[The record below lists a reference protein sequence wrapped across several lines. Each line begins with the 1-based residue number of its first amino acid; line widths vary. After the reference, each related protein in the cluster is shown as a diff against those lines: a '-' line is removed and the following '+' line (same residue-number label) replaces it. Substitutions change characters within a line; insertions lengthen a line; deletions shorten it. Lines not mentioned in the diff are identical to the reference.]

1 MKNKEHKKYMT
12 IGVTAFVAVSLCI
25 LLYFLL
31 EHFDKVAQF
40 VNLLTTSAMPIVYG
54 AAIAYVLY
62 PMCNFYER
70 FIARFFKKSKS
81 RKTANKTVRAIS
93 IALSV
98 VTGIGIVSVIVYMI
112 IPELIN
118 TVVDTVKNIE
128 TKSIINNI
136 TEFVDTYLIDN
147 EGLTKTVM
155 DFVNGHTKDLSELV
169 GNVKDWGASLGEI
182 AVAISSSAWSIV
194 VVLKNFIIGI
204 IVAIYILAGRSKLKA
219 SLVRFINLVF
229 SSSAAKNVKDELSY
243 ANFVMKK
250 FICGKILD
258 SAIIGVICFVA
269 MEILGLEYSLLIS
282 VIVGITNVIPFFGP
296 FIGAIPSAFLLLLVN
311 PWQCLIFVIMIIILQ
326 QLDGNIIG
334 PRIVGEYIGLSSF
347 WVLFAILIFSGL
359 FGIMGMIIGVPV
371 FAIIYDIIRK
381 VIVRCEE
388 RKKEKEALKLN
399 S

>member
-31 EHFDKVAQF
+31 EHFDKVAEF

-70 FIARFFKKSKS
+70 FIARFFKKSKN
-81 RKTANKTVRAIS
+81 RKKVGKTVRAIS

-147 EGLTKTVM
+147 ESLTKSVM
-155 DFVNGHTKDLSELV
+155 DFVNGHTKDLSEFV

>member
-31 EHFDKVAQF
+31 EHFDKVAEF

-70 FIARFFKKSKS
+70 FIARFFKKAKN
-81 RKTANKTVRAIS
+81 RKNVGKTVRAIS

-147 EGLTKTVM
+147 ESLTKSVM
-155 DFVNGHTKDLSELV
+155 DFVNGHTKDLSEFV

>member
-31 EHFDKVAQF
+31 EHFDKVAEF

-70 FIARFFKKSKS
+70 FIARFFKKSKN
-81 RKTANKTVRAIS
+81 RKNVGKTVRAIS

-147 EGLTKTVM
+147 ESLTKSVM
-155 DFVNGHTKDLSELV
+155 DFVNGHTKDLSEFV

>member
-12 IGVTAFVAVSLCI
+12 IGVTAFIAVSLCI
-25 LLYFLL
+25 LVYFLL
-31 EHFDKVAQF
+31 EHFDKVAGF
-40 VNLLTTSAMPIVYG
+40 MDLLAKSAMPIVYG
-54 AAIAYVLY
+54 AAIAYILY
-62 PMCNFYER
+62 PMCSFFEK
-70 FIARFFKKSKS
+70 FIARFFKKAKNRKS
-81 RKTANKTVRAIS
+81 ANKTIRAIS
-93 IALSV
+93 IALSIV
-98 VTGIGIVSVIVYMI
+98 AGIGIVSVIVYMI

-118 TVVDTVKNIE
+118 TIVDTVKNIE
-128 TKSIINNI
+128 TKNIINNI

-147 EGLTKTVM
+147 EGLTKSVM
-155 DFVNGHTKDLSELV
+155 DFVNGHTKDLSEFV
-169 GNVKDWGASLGEI
+169 GNLKGWGESLGEI
-182 AVAISSSAWSIV
+182 AVAISSSAWSVV

-219 SLVRFINLVF
+219 SLVRFIDLVF
-229 SSSAAKNVKDELSY
+229 SKSVARNVKDELSY

-258 SAIIGVICFVA
+258 SAIIGIICFVA
-269 MEILGLEYSLLIS
+269 MELLGLEYSLLIS
-282 VIVGITNVIPFFGP
+282 VIVGVTNVIPFFGP
-296 FIGAIPSAFLLLLVN
+296 FIGAIPSALLLLLVS

-381 VIVRCEE
+381 VIVWCEQ
-388 RKKEKEALKLN
+388 RKKEKETLKLN

>member
-31 EHFDKVAQF
+31 EHFDKVAEF

-70 FIARFFKKSKS
+70 FIARFFKKSKN
-81 RKTANKTVRAIS
+81 RKNVGKTVRAIS

-147 EGLTKTVM
+147 ESLTKSVM
-155 DFVNGHTKDLSELV
+155 DFVNGHTKDLSEFV

-388 RKKEKEALKLN
+388 RKKEKETLKLN

>member
-31 EHFDKVAQF
+31 EHFDKVAEF

-70 FIARFFKKSKS
+70 FVARFFKKSKN
-81 RKTANKTVRAIS
+81 RKNVGKTVRAIS

-147 EGLTKTVM
+147 EGLTKSVM

-169 GNVKDWGASLGEI
+169 GNIKDWGASLGEI

-388 RKKEKEALKLN
+388 RKKEKETLKLN